1 MRAYDTIIDGG
12 EIIDGTGAAR
22 RRADIAILDDRIAA
36 IGDLAGVAAGARIDA
51 TGRCV
56 APGFID
62 AHTHDD
68 NIVFATPDMAMKV
81 SQGVTTVI
89 AGNCGVSLAPLAL
102 TAPPPPPLDLLG
114 TARDY
119 RFARFADYLAALDA
133 DPPATNIAA
142 MVGHST
148 LRVGAMDR
156 LDRAATAAEIAAMD
170 ARLDEGL
177 GAGAIGLSTG
187 LFYPPARHAPTEE
200 VIALARRAARH
211 ATLYVTHMR
220 DEGDHVL
227 DSIRETMRIG
237 AEAGL
242 AVIIS
247 HHKVA
252 GTANHGRT
260 VETLALIDAARRRQK
275 LGFDVYPYV
284 AASTVLS
291 AERVR
296 VASRT
301 LVTWSRSAPDASGRD
316 LADIA
321 RDWGVTPEAAVARL
335 LPAGAVYFMMDEGD
349 VQRILRHPEAMIGSD
364 GLPHDTH
371 PHPRLWGSFP
381 RVLGHYSRELALFP
395 LEEAIRRMTGLTAS
409 RFGLRGRG
417 VLAVGNH
424 ADLVVLDPTSIID
437 RASFDAPKKPAAGI
451 ETVLVNGRCV
461 WRGGAPTGARPGR
474 ALRRADLDAP
484 MQDWRPAPEAGDR
497 GD

>member
-1 MRAYDTIIDGG
+1 MQAYDIVIHGG
-12 EIIDGTGAAR
+12 DIVDGTGSPR
-22 RRADIAILDDRIAA
+22 RRADIGVVDDRIVA
-36 IGDLAGVAAGARIDA
+36 IGDLAGAQAGLRIDA

-81 SQGVTTVI
+81 SQGVTTVV
-89 AGNCGVSLAPLAL
+89 AGNCGVSLAPLTLAG
-102 TAPPPPPLDLLG
+102 PPPPPLDLLG
-114 TARDY
+114 DRDDY
-119 RFARFADYLAALDA
+119 RFARFADYLAAIDA
-133 DPPATNIAA
+133 APPATNVVA

-148 LRVGAMDR
+148 LRAGAMDR
-156 LDRAATAAEIAAMD
+156 FDRAATADEIAAMRR
-170 ARLDEGL
+170 RLGEGL
-177 GAGAIGLSTG
+177 AAGAIGLSTG

-200 VIALARRAARH
+200 VIALAEVAAAH
-211 ATLYVTHMR
+211 GALYATHMR

-227 DSIRETMRIG
+227 DAIRESMRIG

-242 AVIIS
+242 PVILS

-252 GTANHGRT
+252 GIANHGRT
-260 VETLALIDAARRRQK
+260 LETLALIDDAMRRQP

-301 LVTWSRSAPDASGRD
+301 LVTWSKAEPGASGRD
-316 LADIA
+316 LAEIA
-321 RDWGVTPEAAVARL
+321 RDWGVSPEAAVGRL
-335 LPAGAVYFMMDEGD
+335 LPAGAIYFMMDEAD

-364 GLPHDTH
+364 GLPHDAH

-381 RVLGHYSRELALFP
+381 RVLGHYSRDLALFP
-395 LEEAIRRMTGLTAS
+395 LEEAVRRMTGLTAA
-409 RFGLRGRG
+409 RFGLRDRG
-417 VLAVGNH
+417 ILRPGAF
-424 ADLVVLDPTSIID
+424 ADLTVLDPAAVID
-437 RASFDAPKKPAAGI
+437 RASFETPKKPAAGI
-451 ETVLVNGRCV
+451 ETVLVNGSCV

-474 ALRRADLDAP
+474 ALRRADLDPP
-484 MQDWRPAPEAGDR
+484 MKDWRAAA
-497 GD
+497 